1 MICVAPYKSLKNLST
16 ESGTVEK
23 NKLMQQYPFSIWM
36 NLFLSWLVEEMG
48 QQIVKV
54 SAHIS

>member
-1 MICVAPYKSLKNLST
+1 
-16 ESGTVEK
+16 
-23 NKLMQQYPFSIWM
+23 MQQYPFSIWM

>member
-1 MICVAPYKSLKNLST
+1 VICVAPYKSLKNFST
-16 ESGTVEK
+16 ESGTSRK